1 MVIRLRRMRLHR
13 AYVVSLTGLCDFR
26 VRVPPL
32 LLLLL
37 KCSNLRDTYLRF
49 CLASVALALRDSE

>member
-32 LLLLL
+32 LLL
-37 KCSNLRDTYLRF
+37 KRSNLRDTYLRF